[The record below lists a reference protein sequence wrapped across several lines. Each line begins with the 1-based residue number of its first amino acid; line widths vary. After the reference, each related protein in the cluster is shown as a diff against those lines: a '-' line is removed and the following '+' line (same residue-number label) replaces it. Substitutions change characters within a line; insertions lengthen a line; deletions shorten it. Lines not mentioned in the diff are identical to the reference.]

1 MKTKVALIT
10 GGYTGEAEVSF
21 KSAAF
26 VQEQLDK
33 EKYDIYVITITL
45 ETWFYVTEAGIKI
58 PINREDFSLDVDG
71 QIITF
76 DVAFII
82 LHGSPGEDGRL
93 QGYLDMIGLPYTS
106 CGALTSALTMN
117 KQYTKAVIADIADL
131 YVAKSVLLFESNRED
146 AADMVRR
153 NLTLPYFVKP
163 NAGGSSIGMSK
174 VKELSALQTALDKA
188 YDAANTGAQVLV
200 EEFVAGREFSQ
211 GIFRKATGELIVLP
225 ATEVRTTRE
234 FFDFEAK
241 YVTGLT
247 EEITPADLTTEQQE
261 RASRIIR
268 DIYVRLNCKGMVRV
282 DFFLEKDTD
291 KFYFIEINTIPG
303 QTPQSFIPQQVR
315 ALGMRESDFYAELIE
330 AAISPA
336 PKLQK

>member
-26 VQEQLDK
+26 VQSQLDTD
-33 EKYDIYVITITL
+33 KYDVYPITIGL
-45 ETWFYVTEAGIKI
+45 DAWFHVNDNGIRYKV
-58 PINREDFSLDVDG
+58 NKEDFTLDMDG
-71 QIITF
+71 HIVKF

-106 CGALTSALTMN
+106 CGTLTSALTMN
-117 KQYTKAVIADIADL
+117 KGYTKAILADIPEMS
-131 YVAKSVLLFESNRED
+131 VANSVLLFENHRAEAVNLVREK
-146 AADMVRR
+146 
-153 NLTLPYFVKP
+153 LQLPYFVKP

-174 VKELSALQTALDKA
+174 VKAFDELQEALDKA
-188 YDAANTGAQVLV
+188 YDAENTGKQVLV
-200 EEFVAGREFSQ
+200 EEFVSGREFSQ
-211 GIFRKATGELIVLP
+211 GIFRNAAGELVVLP

-241 YVTGLT
+241 YIPGLT

-261 RASRIIR
+261 RAARIIQE
-268 DIYVRLNCKGMVRV
+268 IYIRLNCKGMVRV
-282 DFFLEKDTD
+282 DFFLENDTD

-303 QTPQSFIPQQVR
+303 QTAQSFIPQQVR
-315 ALGMRESDFYAELIE
+315 AFGMKEGDFYSELIE
-330 AAISPA
+330 AA
-336 PKLQK
+336 L